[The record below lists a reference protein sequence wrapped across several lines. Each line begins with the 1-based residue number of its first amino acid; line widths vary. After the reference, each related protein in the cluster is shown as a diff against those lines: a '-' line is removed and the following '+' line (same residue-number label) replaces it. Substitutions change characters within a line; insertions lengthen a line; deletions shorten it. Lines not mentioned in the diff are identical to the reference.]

1 MIGKRWILCKF
12 DLLGLALQED
22 TFSGDKLVVWMS
34 IWLLRKLKCKWL
46 LVVLLLAAVAR
57 PVCADIY
64 RYVDEDGVI
73 HFSNVPN
80 HFRYRLYISDG
91 KMDYRAYFDRY
102 DKIIKQA
109 AQKHGIDS
117 SLIKA
122 VIRAESDFD
131 KHAVSNKG
139 AQGLMQLM
147 PETARDLEVTN
158 SFDPVENI
166 YAGVRYQKRQLKNF
180 QNDVSLALAAYNA
193 GENAVRR
200 YGHRIPPYRETR
212 TFVDRVLRYW
222 DEFNL
227 QQQNKH

>member
-1 MIGKRWILCKF
+1 MTK
-12 DLLGLALQED
+12 
-22 TFSGDKLVVWMS
+22 MS
-34 IWLLRKLKCKWL
+34 IWLLRNSKFKWL
-46 LVVLLLAAVAR
+46 LTLALLAPVAR

-80 HFRYRLYISDG
+80 HYRYRLYISDG
-91 KMDYRAYFDRY
+91 NMDYQAYFDRY
-102 DKIIKQA
+102 DKIIRQA
-109 AQKHGIDS
+109 AQKHGVDS

-131 KHAVSNKG
+131 KHAVSSKG

-147 PETARDLEVTN
+147 PETAKELEVGD
-158 SFDPVENI
+158 SFDPKENI
-166 YAGVRYQKRQLKNF
+166 HAGVRYLKRQLNNF

-200 YGHRIPPYRETR
+200 YGQRIPPFKETR

-227 QQQNKH
+227 QGQNKP

>member
-1 MIGKRWILCKF
+1 MTR
-12 DLLGLALQED
+12 
-22 TFSGDKLVVWMS
+22 MS
-34 IWLLRKLKCKWL
+34 ICLLRNPRFKWL
-46 LVVLLLAAVAR
+46 LALALLASFAR

-64 RYVDEDGVI
+64 RFVDEDGVI

-80 HFRYRLYISDG
+80 HYRFRLYISDG
-91 KMDYRAYFDRY
+91 KLDYQAYFDRY
-102 DKIIKQA
+102 DKIIRQA
-109 AQKHGIDS
+109 ARKHGVDS

-131 KHAVSNKG
+131 KHAVSSKG

-147 PETARDLEVTN
+147 PETARELAVKD
-158 SFDPVENI
+158 SFDPKENI
-166 YAGVRYQKRQLKNF
+166 HAGVRYLKKQLKNF
-180 QNDVSLALAAYNA
+180 KNDVSLALAAYNA

-222 DEFNL
+222 DEFSL
-227 QQQNKH
+227 QRQNKR

>member
-1 MIGKRWILCKF
+1 MTK
-12 DLLGLALQED
+12 
-22 TFSGDKLVVWMS
+22 MS
-34 IWLLRKLKCKWL
+34 IWLLRNSRFTWL
-46 LVVLLLAAVAR
+46 LAVVLLAPFAK

-80 HFRYRLYISDG
+80 HYRYRLYISDG
-91 KMDYRAYFDRY
+91 NMDYQAYFDRY
-102 DKIIKQA
+102 DRIIRQA
-109 AQKHGIDS
+109 ARKHGVDS

-131 KHAVSNKG
+131 KHAVSSKG

-147 PETARDLEVTN
+147 PETAKELEVED
-158 SFDPVENI
+158 SFDPKENI
-166 YAGVRYQKRQLKNF
+166 HAGVRYLKKRQLKNF

-200 YGHRIPPYRETR
+200 YGHRIPPYKETR

-227 QQQNKH
+227 QRENKD

>member
-1 MIGKRWILCKF
+1 
-12 DLLGLALQED
+12 
-22 TFSGDKLVVWMS
+22 MS
-34 IWLLRKLKCKWL
+34 IWLLRNSRLKWL
-46 LVVLLLAAVAR
+46 LALVLLTPFAR
-57 PVCADIY
+57 SVCADIY

-80 HFRYRLYISDG
+80 HYRYRLYISDG
-91 KMDYRAYFDRY
+91 NMDYQAYFDRY
-102 DKIIKQA
+102 DKIIRQA
-109 AQKHGIDS
+109 ARKHGIDS

-131 KHAVSNKG
+131 KHAVSSKG

-147 PETARDLEVTN
+147 PETAKELEVGD
-158 SFDPVENI
+158 SFDPKENI
-166 YAGVRYQKRQLKNF
+166 HAGVRYLKRQLKNF

-200 YGHRIPPYRETR
+200 YGHRIPPYKETR

-227 QQQNKH
+227 QRQNKH

>member
-1 MIGKRWILCKF
+1 MTR
-12 DLLGLALQED
+12 
-22 TFSGDKLVVWMS
+22 MS
-34 IWLLRKLKCKWL
+34 LWLLRNCGFGW
-46 LVVLLLAAVAR
+46 LVVLLLLAPLAS
-57 PVCADIY
+57 PVFADIY

-80 HFRYRLYISDG
+80 HYRYRLYISDG
-91 KMDYRAYFDRY
+91 NMDYQAYFDRY

-109 AQKHGIDS
+109 ARKHGLDS

-131 KHAVSNKG
+131 KHAVSTKG

-147 PETARDLEVTN
+147 PETAKELEVED

-166 YAGVRYQKRQLKNF
+166 HAGVRYLKRQMKNF
-180 QNDVSLALAAYNA
+180 QNDVALALAAYNA

-200 YGHRIPPYRETR
+200 YGHRIPPYKETR

-222 DEFNL
+222 DEFNV
-227 QQQNKH
+227 QRQK

>member
-1 MIGKRWILCKF
+1 
-12 DLLGLALQED
+12 
-22 TFSGDKLVVWMS
+22 MS
-34 IWLLRKLKCKWL
+34 IWLLRNFWLKWFL
-46 LVVLLLAAVAR
+46 AIVLLAPVAR

-80 HFRYRLYISDG
+80 HYRFRLYISDG
-91 KMDYRAYFDRY
+91 KMDYQAYFDRY
-102 DKIIKQA
+102 DKIIRQA
-109 AQKHGIDS
+109 ARKHGIDS
-117 SLIKA
+117 TLIKA

-131 KHAVSNKG
+131 KHAVSSKG

-147 PETARDLEVTN
+147 PETARELEVSD
-158 SFDPVENI
+158 SFDPKENI
-166 YAGVRYQKRQLKNF
+166 HAGVRYLKKQLKNF
-180 QNDVSLALAAYNA
+180 KNDVSLALAAYNA

-200 YGHRIPPYRETR
+200 YGHRVPPYKETR

-227 QQQNKH
+227 QRQNKR

>member
-1 MIGKRWILCKF
+1 
-12 DLLGLALQED
+12 
-22 TFSGDKLVVWMS
+22 MS
-34 IWLLRKLKCKWL
+34 LWLLRNSRFKWL
-46 LVVLLLAAVAR
+46 LALVMLAPFAR

-64 RYVDEDGVI
+64 RYVDEDGII

-80 HFRYRLYISDG
+80 HYRYRLYISDG
-91 KMDYRAYFDRY
+91 NMDYQAYFDRY
-102 DKIIKQA
+102 DKIIRQA
-109 AQKHGIDS
+109 ARKHGIDS

-131 KHAVSNKG
+131 KHAVSSKG

-147 PETARDLEVTN
+147 PETAKELEVED
-158 SFDPVENI
+158 SFDPKENI
-166 YAGVRYQKRQLKNF
+166 HAGVRYLKRQLKNF

-200 YGHRIPPYRETR
+200 YGHRIPPYKETR

-227 QQQNKH
+227 QRQNKR

>member
-1 MIGKRWILCKF
+1 
-12 DLLGLALQED
+12 
-22 TFSGDKLVVWMS
+22 MS
-34 IWLLRKLKCKWL
+34 IWLLRNFWLKWL
-46 LVVLLLAAVAR
+46 LAIVLLAPVAR

-80 HFRYRLYISDG
+80 HYRFRLYISDG
-91 KMDYRAYFDRY
+91 KLDYQAYFDRY
-102 DKIIKQA
+102 DKIIRQA
-109 AQKHGIDS
+109 ARKHGVDS

-131 KHAVSNKG
+131 KHAVSSKG

-147 PETARDLEVTN
+147 PETAKELAVKD
-158 SFDPVENI
+158 SFDPKENI
-166 YAGVRYQKRQLKNF
+166 HAGVRYLKKQLKNF
-180 QNDVSLALAAYNA
+180 KNDVSLALAAYNA

-200 YGHRIPPYRETR
+200 YGHRVPPYRETR

-227 QQQNKH
+227 QGQNKR

>member
-1 MIGKRWILCKF
+1 
-12 DLLGLALQED
+12 
-22 TFSGDKLVVWMS
+22 MS
-34 IWLLRKLKCKWL
+34 LWLLRNSRFKWL
-46 LVVLLLAAVAR
+46 LALVMLAPFAR

-64 RYVDEDGVI
+64 RYVDEDGII

-80 HFRYRLYISDG
+80 HYRYRLYISDG
-91 KMDYRAYFDRY
+91 NMDYQAYFDRY
-102 DKIIKQA
+102 DKIIRQA
-109 AQKHGIDS
+109 ARKHGIDS

-131 KHAVSNKG
+131 KHAVSSKG

-147 PETARDLEVTN
+147 PETAKELEVGD
-158 SFDPVENI
+158 SFDPKENI
-166 YAGVRYQKRQLKNF
+166 HAGVRYLKKQLKNF

-200 YGHRIPPYRETR
+200 YGHRIPPYKETR

-227 QQQNKH
+227 QRQNKR

>member
-1 MIGKRWILCKF
+1 MTG
-12 DLLGLALQED
+12 
-22 TFSGDKLVVWMS
+22 MS
-34 IWLLRKLKCKWL
+34 IGFIRNFKLKWL
-46 LVVLLLAAVAR
+46 LASVLLVAVAS
-57 PVCADIY
+57 PVYADIY

-80 HFRYRLYISDG
+80 HYRYRVYISDG
-91 KMDYRAYFDRY
+91 KMDYQAYFDRY
-102 DKIIKQA
+102 DKIISQA
-109 AQKHGIDS
+109 SRKHGVDS

-131 KHAVSNKG
+131 KHAVSSKG

-147 PETARDLEVTN
+147 PETAKELEVGN
-158 SFDPVENI
+158 SFDPEANI
-166 YAGVRYQKRQLKNF
+166 YAGVRYLKRQLKNF

-227 QQQNKH
+227 QRQNK

>member
-1 MIGKRWILCKF
+1 M
-12 DLLGLALQED
+12 DGLII
-22 TFSGDKLVVWMS
+22 SMS
-34 IWLLRKLKCKWL
+34 FWLMRKLKLKWL
-46 LVVLLLAAVAR
+46 LVLVLLAPVAR
-57 PVCADIY
+57 PIYADIY

-80 HFRYRLYISDG
+80 YYRYRLYISDG
-91 KMDYRAYFDRY
+91 KMDYQAYFDRY
-102 DKIIKQA
+102 DKIIRQA
-109 AQKHGIDS
+109 AQKHGVDS

-131 KHAVSNKG
+131 KHAVSSKG

-147 PETARDLEVTN
+147 PETARELKVEN
-158 SFDPVENI
+158 SFDPEANI
-166 YAGVRYQKRQLKNF
+166 LAGVSYLKKQLKNF

-200 YGHRIPPYRETR
+200 YGHRIPPYQETR
-212 TFVDRVLRYW
+212 TFVNRVFRYW

-227 QQQNKH
+227 QQQNK

>member
-1 MIGKRWILCKF
+1 MTK
-12 DLLGLALQED
+12 
-22 TFSGDKLVVWMS
+22 MS
-34 IWLLRKLKCKWL
+34 IWLLRNSRFTWL
-46 LVVLLLAAVAR
+46 LAVVLLAPFAK

-80 HFRYRLYISDG
+80 HYRYRLYISDG
-91 KMDYRAYFDRY
+91 NMDYQAYFDRY
-102 DKIIKQA
+102 DRIIRQA
-109 AQKHGIDS
+109 ARKHGVDS

-131 KHAVSNKG
+131 KHAVSSKG

-147 PETARDLEVTN
+147 PETAKELEVED
-158 SFDPVENI
+158 SFDPKENI
-166 YAGVRYQKRQLKNF
+166 HAGVLYLKRQLKNF

-200 YGHRIPPYRETR
+200 YGHRIPPYKETR

-227 QQQNKH
+227 QRENKD

>member
-1 MIGKRWILCKF
+1 
-12 DLLGLALQED
+12 
-22 TFSGDKLVVWMS
+22 MS
-34 IWLLRKLKCKWL
+34 LWLLRNSRFKWL
-46 LVVLLLAAVAR
+46 LALVMLAPFAR

-64 RYVDEDGVI
+64 RYVDEDGII

-80 HFRYRLYISDG
+80 HYRYRLYISDG
-91 KMDYRAYFDRY
+91 NMDYQAYFDRY
-102 DKIIKQA
+102 DKIIRQA
-109 AQKHGIDS
+109 ARKHGIDS

-131 KHAVSNKG
+131 KHAVSSKG

-147 PETARDLEVTN
+147 PETAKDLEVED
-158 SFDPVENI
+158 SFDPKENI
-166 YAGVRYQKRQLKNF
+166 HAGVRYLKRQLKNF
-180 QNDVSLALAAYNA
+180 QNDVTLALAAYNA

-200 YGHRIPPYRETR
+200 YGHRVPPYKETR

-227 QQQNKH
+227 QRQNKD

>member
-1 MIGKRWILCKF
+1 MI
-12 DLLGLALQED
+12 ALSSAWQEHN
-22 TFSGDKLVVWMS
+22 FSTDRLMTKMS
-34 IWLLRKLKCKWL
+34 IWFLRNSKFKWL
-46 LVVLLLAAVAR
+46 LALVLLAPIAR

-80 HFRYRLYISDG
+80 HYRYRLYISDG
-91 KMDYRAYFDRY
+91 NMDYQAYFDRY
-102 DKIIKQA
+102 DKIIRQA
-109 AQKHGIDS
+109 ARKHGIDS

-131 KHAVSNKG
+131 KHAVSSKG

-147 PETARDLEVTN
+147 PETAKELEVED
-158 SFDPVENI
+158 SFDPKENI
-166 YAGVRYQKRQLKNF
+166 HAGVRYLKRQLKNF

-200 YGHRIPPYRETR
+200 YGHRIPPYKETR

-227 QQQNKH
+227 QRQNKH